1 MSTTPDPD
9 SKAPPFPKHR
19 TYYMV
24 LKWVV
29 IAVAIIIALRL
40 ASGLFS

>member
-24 LKWVV
+24 LKWIV
-29 IAVAIIIALRL
+29 IVAAVAIALRL
-40 ASGLFS
+40 LGGLFS